1 MGSVGCAGSPR
12 LDEWR
17 PAAPGSAALAIAT
30 RLDEWRPA
38 APGSAAL
45 AIATRLDEWRPA
57 APGSA
62 ALAIATRLDEW
73 RPAAPGSAALAIA
86 TRLDEWRPA
95 APGSAALAIAT
106 RFGAVPDPE
115 PQRSTAKGPMVSFDS
130 LSPGELAAVH
140 ARNQQDYAELRAKKL
155 ALDLTRGKPSAEQ
168 LDLSNQLLSL
178 PGDDY
183 RDAEGTDTRNYGG
196 LHGLPDLRAIFGE
209 LLGIPVQNLIAGNNS
224 SLELMHDLV
233 AFSMLYG
240 GVDSP
245 RPWKDEPSVKFLC
258 PVPGYDRHFAITE
271 TMGIEMIAVP
281 MLQDGPDVDLIE
293 ELVAVDPAVKGMWAV
308 PVFGNPTGV
317 TYSWETTRRLVQMRT
332 AAPDFRLFWDN
343 AYAVHTLTHDFI
355 RQVDVLGLAAAA
367 GNPNRPY
374 IFASTS
380 KITFAGAGV
389 SFLGG
394 SLGNIAWYLQ
404 YAGKKSIGPDKVNQL
419 RHLRFLRDADGVR
432 LHMLRH
438 QQILAPKFALAAE
451 ILDNRLSDSKIA
463 SWTEPKGGYFIS
475 LDVLPG
481 TARRTVALAKDAG
494 IAVTEAGASF
504 PYRKDPD
511 DKNIRIA
518 PTFPSLPDLR
528 DAVDGLATCGLLAA
542 SESLLNLASSVPS
555 VR

>member
-1 MGSVGCAGSPR
+1 MVTECRAVADGRTGVASAQVLHSPWTPRGVYPVNSPRAGRQQGSMGSVGCAGSPM

-17 PAAPGSAALAIAT
+17 SAAPGSAALAIAA
-30 RLDEWRPA
+30 WGG
-38 APGSAAL
+38 APHSTA
-45 AIATRLDEWRPA
+45 
-57 APGSA
+57 
-62 ALAIATRLDEW
+62 
-73 RPAAPGSAALAIA
+73 
-86 TRLDEWRPA
+86 
-95 APGSAALAIAT
+95 
-106 RFGAVPDPE
+106 
-115 PQRSTAKGPMVSFDS
+115 STAKGPLVSFDS
-130 LSPGELAAVH
+130 LSPEELAAVH
-140 ARNQQDYAELRAKKL
+140 ARNQQDYAELQAKKL

-196 LHGLPDLRAIFGE
+196 LHGLPELRAIFGE
-209 LLGIPVQNLIAGNNS
+209 LLGIPVPNLIAGNNS

-245 RPWKDEPSVKFLC
+245 RPWKDEPVVKFLC

-271 TMGIEMIAVP
+271 TMGIEMISVP

-293 ELVAVDPAVKGMWAV
+293 ELVAVDPAIKGMWTV
-308 PVFGNPTGV
+308 PGFGNPTGV
-317 TYSWETTRRLVQMRT
+317 TYSWETVRRLVQMRT
-332 AAPDFRLFWDN
+332 AAPDFRLFWDI
-343 AYAVHTLTHDFI
+343 AYAVHTLTHEFI
-355 RQVDVLGLAAAA
+355 RQVDVLGLAATA

-374 IFASTS
+374 VFASTS

-394 SLGNIAWYLQ
+394 SLRNIAWYLQ

-419 RHLRFLRDADGVR
+419 RHLRFFGDADGVR
-432 LHMLRH
+432 LQMMRH

-451 ILDNRLSDSKIA
+451 ILDQRLSDSKIA

-518 PTFPSLPDLR
+518 PTFPSLPELR
-528 DAVDGLATCGLLAA
+528 DAVDGLATCALLAA
-542 SESLLNLASSVPS
+542 SESLLVSSPASVSCL
-555 VR
+555 